1 MVNDFLC
8 PKCRSYLNVD
18 DNVVFSVVSEEG
30 DKGLIFLHQGLGDY
44 TIRKNNN
51 FEIVKGK
58 KYEFFCPVCGVEL
71 ASDVNKNLSHVLMI
85 GKDKQEYEVLFSKIA
100 GEKSTYCI
108 IGENVSMYGDDYGN
122 YVDFINLS
130 HVK

>member
-8 PKCRSYLNVD
+8 PKCRSFLNIGK
-18 DNVVFSVVSEEG
+18 NVIFTVVSEDG
-30 DKGLIFLHQGLGDY
+30 DKGVVMLHQELGNYSVDKH
-44 TIRKNNN
+44 RD

-58 KYEFFCPVCGVEL
+58 KYEFFCPACGVEL
-71 ASDVNKNLSHVLMI
+71 ASDVNKNLTHVLMV
-85 GKDKQEYEVLFSKIA
+85 GKENKEYEVLFSKIA

>member
-8 PKCRSYLNVD
+8 PKCRSYLNIGE
-18 DNVVFSVVSEEG
+18 NVIFTVVSEDG
-30 DKGLIFLHQGLGDY
+30 DKGVVMLHQELGNYSVDKH
-44 TIRKNNN
+44 RN

-58 KYEFFCPVCGVEL
+58 KYEFFCPACGVEL
-71 ASDVNKNLSHVLMI
+71 ASDVNKNLTHVLMV
-85 GKDKQEYEVLFSKIA
+85 GKENKEYEVLFSKIA

-108 IGENVSMYGDDYGN
+108 VGESVSMYGDDYGN
-122 YVDFINLS
+122 YIDFINLS

>member
-8 PKCRSYLNVD
+8 PKCRSYLNIG
-18 DNVVFSVVSEEG
+18 DNVIFTVVSEDSDEG
-30 DKGLIFLHQGLGDY
+30 IIMLHQELGNYAVD
-44 TIRKNNN
+44 KNHN
-51 FEIVKGK
+51 FQIVKGK

-71 ASDVNKNLSHVLMI
+71 ASDVNKNLSHILMV
-85 GKDKQEYEVLFSKIA
+85 GKDQKEYEVLFSKIA

-108 IGENVSMYGDDYGN
+108 IGENVSMYGDDSGN